1 MNNESR
7 SHRERWAELRFS
19 IIGGLLSSPPQKGE
33 LRAALEALAE
43 RRYRHPTLP
52 DEWTV
57 FGVSTIERWFY
68 QARDAENPIEALTSK
83 VRADAGQTRVMK
95 SALLGELE
103 QQYKAHR
110 KWTYLLHHD
119 NLAALVAER
128 PELGP
133 MSSYP
138 TTRRRMKARGWLKQR
153 RLPRNPTEGQ
163 LKAAQRLEKREVRSY
178 EASHVGALWHLD
190 FHHASLKVLAGDG
203 QWQRPIVLGIVD
215 DHSRLCCHLQWYL
228 SETAEDLVHGLSQA
242 IQKRGLPRALMTDN
256 GPAMIAE
263 EVTEG
268 LLRLGIVH
276 EKTLFYS
283 PYQNGKQENFW
294 ATLEGR
300 LMEMLEGV
308 PKLTLDFLNEAT
320 QAWSEIGYNRT
331 EHREIK
337 SSPVERF
344 AESPDVLRISPSS
357 DALRNAFRLEATRR
371 QRRSDGTISLEGM
384 RWEIPSR
391 YRHFGKVTMRYARWD
406 LRRVDLVDP
415 LSGAILCPIYPLD
428 RSSNADGRRGTLDP
442 NEDQT
447 LDEDGQSGTQPTD
460 SELPPLL
467 KKILEEYSATGMPPA
482 YLPQKPNSKKEG
494 ETS

>member
-7 SHRERWAELRFS
+7 SNRERWAELRFS

-190 FHHASLKVLAGDG
+190 FHITELLRVADRHGEWHKPVCFAVL
-203 QWQRPIVLGIVD
+203 D
-215 DHSRLCCHLQWYL
+215 DYSRLCCHLQWYL
-228 SETAEDLVHGLSQA
+228 VEDTENLIHGLSQA
-242 IQKRGLPRALMTDN
+242 FHKRGLPRALMTDN
-256 GPAMIAE
+256 GAAMLAAE
-263 EVTEG
+263 TRNG
-268 LLRLGIVH
+268 LKWSSIEH
-276 EKTLFYS
+276 PTTLPYS
-283 PYQNGKQENFW
+283 PYQNGKQETFW
-294 ATLEGR
+294 GSVEGR
-300 LMEMLEGV
+300 LCAMLENVESLTLAYLNRASAAWAELSYNQKRHDELGTSPLKRMLEGTDV
-308 PKLTLDFLNEAT
+308 SRPGPA
-320 QAWSEIGYNRT
+320 S
-331 EHREIK
+331 
-337 SSPVERF
+337 
-344 AESPDVLRISPSS
+344 DVLTYR
-357 DALRNAFRLEATRR
+357 FTRQVTR
-371 QRRSDGTISLEGM
+371 TQRRSDGTISLKGV
-384 RWEIPSR
+384 RFEIPSR
-391 YRHFGKVTMRYARWD
+391 LRLMDQVIVRYQQWD
-406 LRRVDLVDP
+406 LSRAYLADERTKTP
-415 LSGAILCPIYPLD
+415 LATIYPVD
-428 RSSNADGRRGTLDP
+428 KTRNADGIRRSLESAAQWVSTPLAENTDP
-442 NEDQT
+442 V
-447 LDEDGQSGTQPTD
+447 
-460 SELPPLL
+460 PPLMRKL
-467 KKILEEYSATGMPPA
+467 LADYAATGLPPA
-482 YLPQKPNSKKEG
+482 YLPKDEIQENDDD
-494 ETS
+494 